1 MLTGCFLGLDS
12 ATLSTL
18 KTNYLNAITAVA
30 VAGQSYAIG
39 GRSFTRA
46 NLAELQKAL
55 KEIQF
60 AQSAAAGTAVRRT
73 VGRYR
78 NASY

>member
-1 MLTGCFLGLDS
+1 MLSGCFIGLDS
-12 ATLSTL
+12 ATLAEL
-18 KTNYLNAITAVA
+18 KTQYVAAITAVA
-30 VAGQSYAIG
+30 VAGQSYSIG

-46 NLAELQKAL
+46 NLEDLKKTL
-55 KEIQF
+55 KEITF
-60 AQSAAAGTAVRRT
+60 AQNIASGNAVRRT

>member
-1 MLTGCFLGLDS
+1 MLTGCFIGLDA
-12 ATLSTL
+12 ATLSSL
-18 KTNYLNAITAVA
+18 QTNYLNAIQACA

-46 NLAELQKAL
+46 NLDELKKTLQ
-55 KEIQF
+55 EIQF
-60 AQSAAAGTAVRRT
+60 AQNALNGRLVRRT